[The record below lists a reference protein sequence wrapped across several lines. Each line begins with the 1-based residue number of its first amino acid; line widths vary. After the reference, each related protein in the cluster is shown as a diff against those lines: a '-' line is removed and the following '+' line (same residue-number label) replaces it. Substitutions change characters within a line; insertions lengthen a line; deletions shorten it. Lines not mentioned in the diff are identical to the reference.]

1 MINWPQVIFY
11 VCVVLAIGVV
21 IPLLFVVW
29 RTLKSKLTK
38 EQQDTINY
46 WVAIGVRW
54 AKQWLQNESGPV
66 KKSQVMKYV
75 SSKLESLGIKVSQ
88 DDLSKIIEAV
98 YEQVKKEAAS
108 DSVLLGLPSEQPTT
122 ATPEETDEEVSFF

>member
-21 IPLLFVVW
+21 IPLLFALW
-29 RTLKSKLTK
+29 RFFKSKLTK
-38 EQQDTINY
+38 EQQDTVNY

-54 AKQWLQNESGPV
+54 AKQWLQDESGPV

-98 YEQVKKEAAS
+98 YEQVKKESAS
-108 DSVLLGLPSEQPTT
+108 DSVLLGLPEQP
-122 ATPEETDEEVSFF
+122 APAVPEESDEEASFF